1 MQEHAQAYIA
11 IKTGLVGLDSLQYFS
26 TPQHCLL
33 EVKWLDKGFPV
44 NFMNAPILKWLK
56 S

>member
-26 TPQHCLL
+26 TPNIAF
-33 EVKWLDKGFPV
+33 W
-44 NFMNAPILKWLK
+44 K
-56 S
+56 SND